1 VRRAL
6 AAAAVLAAVLA
17 AAAPAAERPLPQG
30 KAIAVYAPLSPTAI
44 MFGDALHLDLTVAV
58 DRRQVDP
65 ASVALEPR
73 FSPFDVVRPIHPTHH
88 DEGPITL
95 VRFPLVL
102 RCISYPCV
110 PTGQATLRHLRRA
123 RLRYTLRS
131 EPSPPRELRLRLP
144 AVEVLSQIN
153 PSLLNAEANV
163 PTQVRITPYT
173 AHLLPLPKPTY
184 RVVPGVLVGGAISAA
199 VLLLAASLLLG
210 QRYLRVLRPH
220 RAAVEERE
228 SALERALALLALAQ
242 ERGDETTTR
251 KALERLGVELA
262 GNGVNG
268 DLAAAAHRL
277 AWAEPT
283 PASKEVERFVEQVRS
298 GVR

>member
-1 VRRAL
+1 MRRAL
-6 AAAAVLAAVLA
+6 AAAAALA
-17 AAAPAAERPLPQG
+17 AAFAASAPAAERPLPQG
-30 KAIAVYAPLSPTAI
+30 KAIAVYAPLSPTVI

-65 ASVALEPR
+65 ASIALQPR
-73 FSPFDVVRPIHPTHH
+73 FTPFDVVRPIRPTHR

-95 VRFPLVL
+95 VSFPLVL

-131 EPSPPRELRLRLP
+131 DPSTPRELRLRLP

-153 PSLLNAEANV
+153 PSLLNAESSV
-163 PTQVRITPYT
+163 PSQVRITPYT

-184 RVVPGVLVGGAISAA
+184 RVAPGVLVGGAIAA
-199 VLLLAASLLLG
+199 AAILLAASLVLG
-210 QRYLRVLRPH
+210 LRYLRVLRP
-220 RAAVEERE
+220 RQAPVEDSE
-228 SALERALALLALAQ
+228 SALERALAFLVLAQ
-242 ERGDETTTR
+242 GRGDETATR

-277 AWAEPT
+277 AWAEPS
-283 PASKEVERFVEQVRS
+283 PASEDVERLAEQVRS
-298 GVR
+298 EVR